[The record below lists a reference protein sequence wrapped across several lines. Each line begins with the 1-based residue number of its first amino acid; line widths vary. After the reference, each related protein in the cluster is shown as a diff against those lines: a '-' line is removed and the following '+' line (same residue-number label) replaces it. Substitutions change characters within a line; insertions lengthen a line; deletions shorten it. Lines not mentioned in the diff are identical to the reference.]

1 VVIVKSSRG
10 RPMETVPQTS
20 RCSHASKICMVD
32 ASAKL
37 LYEILQYVRA
47 QAVAALRNGASTI
60 IDTGAKAKVYG
71 LLDGNTTQ
79 KAIADATRVPKTTV
93 NRHVAAFLRG
103 GLAVPPSEYY
113 ENPRALF
120 TLEELGLE
128 FGDSTASEEVSATV
142 TTA

>member
-1 VVIVKSSRG
+1 
-10 RPMETVPQTS
+10 
-20 RCSHASKICMVD
+20 
-32 ASAKL
+32 
-37 LYEILQYVRA
+37 
-47 QAVAALRNGASTI
+47 
-60 IDTGAKAKVYG
+60 VYG